1 MAMSENGHASDG
13 VNKTNGRNE
22 PRRKSRSSF
31 RWLFGA
37 VVRYVYLP
45 RCWRETWKLY
55 EKSQLTVL
63 LAFFFFFLQIVHLVC
78 VAYTVLPLPVSIIG
92 LE

>member
-1 MAMSENGHASDG
+1 MDAMNPERNLSRIFDG
-13 VNKTNGRNE
+13 CLGSWCGMFT
-22 PRRKSRSSF
+22 F
-31 RWLFGA
+31 R
-37 VVRYVYLP
+37 VVG
-45 RCWRETWKLY
+45 ETWKLD

-63 LAFFFFFLQIVHLVC
+63 LASFLQTLHLVC